1 MICHLCHHQASGQC
15 RACLKFYCPSH
26 GDGVCG
32 PCAAHPPDAVPVAPV
47 ALAPVALAPA
57 CSSCRAPAADTCDDC
72 KRPFCNRHG
81 TSEPGAFFSD
91 RTLRCNDC
99 QASAAGVR
107 FCLGLL
113 VVGLLALFMFV
124 SVGRPGR

>member
-32 PCAAHPPDAVPVAPV
+32 PCTAYAPV
-47 ALAPVALAPA
+47 EPSALAPA
-57 CSSCRAPAADTCDDC
+57 CASCRAPAVDTCDDC

-99 QASAAGVR
+99 QASAACVR
-107 FCLGLL
+107 FCLGLVVAGL
-113 VVGLLALFMFV
+113 VTLFIFLL
-124 SVGRPGR
+124 VGRPVR